1 MKKQPKVSIIIPV
14 YNGSNYVKEAIDS
27 ALAQTYPNIE
37 IIVVND
43 GSNDNGK
50 TREAVLSYGNKV
62 RYFEKQNGGVSTA
75 LNFAIEKMTGDYFS
89 WLSHDDMYF
98 PNKIERE
105 IELLKNYDSNTI
117 LYSDFELIDGNGNH
131 IADVHQDHKMMEKKP
146 DYAVL
151 RGAIGGIT
159 LLIPKE
165 AFKKIGNFPVEHRCV
180 QDYELWFK
188 MTFYYKFVHIPEVLA
203 ITRIHAKQDSNTSP
217 LMLSEGNWLWTYMT
231 KNYPLEKKIEYE
243 GSEYL
248 FYKEMACYLKE
259 TPYKETVE
267 TVTQI
272 AEKLLEQNKNNVK
285 EKTVTVVIENG
296 NNNLKDTL
304 RTLEMQTHN
313 NIEILINAKNNP
325 FKKENISYKTINL
338 DREELLKKCKT
349 DYIVWI
355 KSGTIIENNW
365 LEKQL
370 LNLYLSNKGLAFSI
384 LKQETTDSLIDNFII
399 LSSIPFEGIIFDLN
413 KIKKQKIKYQTEM
426 QFLYEITKKIGT
438 TYLEADFLHFAS
450 RETTLEKEK
459 ELLVLLSQEKEID
472 DYEFANL
479 AYHIACNYNKTT
491 KKKKIYMYYPCAK
504 YTKLLNSRSFKL
516 YEKLISFKQKLKK

>member
-1 MKKQPKVSIIIPV
+1 MICSRKSFQI
-14 YNGSNYVKEAIDS
+14 
-27 ALAQTYPNIE
+27 L
-37 IIVVND
+37 
-43 GSNDNGK
+43 
-50 TREAVLSYGNKV
+50 RRV
-62 RYFEKQNGGVSTA
+62 RKS
-75 LNFAIEKMTGDYFS
+75 S
-89 WLSHDDMYF
+89 WA
-98 PNKIERE
+98 
-105 IELLKNYDSNTI
+105 
-117 LYSDFELIDGNGNH
+117 ELIRSCNG
-131 IADVHQDHKMMEKKP
+131 
-146 DYAVL
+146 
-151 RGAIGGIT
+151 
-159 LLIPKE
+159 
-165 AFKKIGNFPVEHRCV
+165 
-180 QDYELWFK
+180 
-188 MTFYYKFVHIPEVLA
+188 
-203 ITRIHAKQDSNTSP
+203 
-217 LMLSEGNWLWTYMT
+217 
-231 KNYPLEKKIEYE
+231 
-243 GSEYL
+243 
-248 FYKEMACYLKE
+248 
-259 TPYKETVE
+259 
-267 TVTQI
+267 
-272 AEKLLEQNKNNVK
+272 
-285 EKTVTVVIENG
+285 EKT
-296 NNNLKDTL
+296 
-304 RTLEMQTHN
+304 
-313 NIEILINAKNNP
+313 
-325 FKKENISYKTINL
+325 ENISYKTINL